1 MPAVLTALIETV
13 FFRAAGFR
21 DKDFLLLSAAVN
33 LMTNLSLNL
42 ILNLTGW
49 GTVGVLFLEAAVV
62 GSEYLCYSSA
72 EGRSAR
78 LFLLT
83 FAANLVSFFM
93 GVLIY
98 GWRS

>member
-13 FFRAAGFR
+13 FFFAAGLR
-21 DKDFLLLSAAVN
+21 DRVFLLLCAAVN
-33 LMTNLSLNL
+33 LMTNLTLNL

-49 GTVGVLFLEAAVV
+49 GTTGVLFLEAAVV
-62 GSEYLCYSSA
+62 GSEYLCYSAA
-72 EGRSAR
+72 EGRGRR

-83 FAANLVSFFM
+83 FAANLVSFFT